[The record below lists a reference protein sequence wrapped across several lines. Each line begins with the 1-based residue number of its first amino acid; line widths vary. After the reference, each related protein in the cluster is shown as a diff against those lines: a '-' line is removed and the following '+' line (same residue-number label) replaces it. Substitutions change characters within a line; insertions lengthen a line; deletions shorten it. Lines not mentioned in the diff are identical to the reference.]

1 MSNFLQA
8 ILEPRSIAVVGASNN
23 TAKRGYHAIK
33 ALIDDDFGGRIYPV
47 NPNAKNILNLKS
59 YDSLINISGNVD
71 LVVACVPAKF
81 VLDVIADAG
90 EKKVKGVIVLA
101 SGFGEANA
109 EGKCLEKNIIAMA
122 KEHNVRLI
130 GPNTSGFFNLYKNI
144 NLLGLQGVK
153 PGHIGFISQSGNML
167 LSLALEAQANGH
179 LGFSCYVG
187 PGNQIDVGFSDYLRF
202 LGEEKNTKVAAF
214 YIEGFTKGEDFLRAA
229 KEVTSNKP
237 VVVYKS
243 GSTEAGIQSASSH
256 TGALAGSY
264 TMTVD
269 VLEQSGV
276 VVVERSDLLLPVAE
290 ALELQPPAKGR
301 RVAILADGG
310 GQATIAA
317 DRVVENR
324 LEFAKLGQATK
335 DALANILWPQAT
347 LNNPVDVAGS
357 TDADPSL
364 FARCIDILLNDK
376 NVDIV
381 LVVGMFG
388 GYATRFG
395 ESLKDVEIETA
406 KTIATTAQRHAKPV
420 IIHSLY
426 SPLKTP
432 ALQVLRTLGI
442 PFYASIEVAV
452 SAVRALCQRG
462 VYLESITSPN
472 NMLSIDKGDVAKG
485 QAFIQAARRNNG
497 DVLLENE
504 AKALLKFS
512 GIDMPSEV
520 VIKDSSEL
528 SKAYVYFEGQ
538 AVAMKI
544 ISKDILHKSD
554 AGGVKLGLRTLDEY
568 NGAYDNIIA
577 SAKVYRADADI
588 AGVLVTP
595 MAKKGVEI
603 IIGMIN
609 DPIFGRVL
617 MLGLGGI
624 FVEVLND
631 VVFRKLPLSRYDAE
645 SMLDDIK
652 AQKILDGVRGNQ
664 GVDRAAIV
672 DLLQKISLFVT
683 VYPEISELDLNPVI
697 VYPKSYE
704 IVDARVILN
713 ES

>member
-1 MSNFLQA
+1 MSNFLQR

-23 TAKRGYHAIK
+23 TTKRGYHATK
-33 ALIDDDFGGRIYPV
+33 ALVDDGFSGELYPV
-47 NPNAKNILNLKS
+47 NPKAHKILNLKS
-59 YDSLINISGNVD
+59 YDSLASIPNEVD
-71 LVVACVPAKF
+71 LVVACVPAK
-81 VLDVIADAG
+81 VVPSIITEAG
-90 EKKVKGVIVLA
+90 EKKVKGVIILA
-101 SGFGEANA
+101 SGFGEMGA
-109 EGKCLEKNIIAMA
+109 EGKRLENHVKSIAEA
-122 KEHNVRLI
+122 YGVRLI
-130 GPNTSGFFNLYKNI
+130 GPNTSGFFNLYQQI

-202 LGEEKNTKVAAF
+202 LGEDKNTKVAAF
-214 YIEGFTKGEDFLRAA
+214 YIEGFNNGEDFLTVA
-229 KEVTSNKP
+229 KEVTPNKP

-264 TMTVD
+264 AMTVD

-276 VVVERSDLLLPVAE
+276 IVVERSDLLLPVVE

-317 DRVVENR
+317 DRIIENN
-324 LEFAKLGQATK
+324 LEFAVLAQTTK
-335 DALANILWPQAT
+335 DNLANILWPQAT
-347 LNNPVDVAGS
+347 LNNPIDVAGS

-364 FARCIDILLNDK
+364 FSRCIDILLSDSG
-376 NVDIV
+376 VDTV

-388 GYATRFG
+388 GYAARFG
-395 ESLKDVEIETA
+395 ESLKDIEIETA
-406 KTIATTAQRHAKPV
+406 KNIASIAQGHGKPV
-420 IIHSLY
+420 VIHSLY
-426 SPLKTP
+426 SAVKTQ
-432 ALQVLRTLGI
+432 ALHVLRASGI
-442 PFYASIEVAV
+442 PSYASIEVAV

-462 VYLESITSPN
+462 VYLESIKQPATPF
-472 NMLSIDKGDVAKG
+472 SINKNTLEEG
-485 QAFIQAARRNNG
+485 QALIRQARSNNG
-497 DVLLENE
+497 NVLLESE
-504 AKALLKFS
+504 AKTLLKAN
-512 GIDMPSEV
+512 GIDLPDEV
-520 VIKDSSEL
+520 IVKNIDEL
-528 SKAYVYFEGQ
+528 NSAFTRFEPQ

-544 ISKDILHKSD
+544 VSKDILHKSD
-554 AGGVKLGLRTLDEY
+554 AGGVKLDLLTLHEY
-568 NGAYDNIIA
+568 TEAYNNIIVNTKA
-577 SAKVYRADADI
+577 YNSSADI

-603 IIGMIN
+603 IIGMVD

-624 FVEVLND
+624 FVEVLKD
-631 VVFRKLPLSRYDAE
+631 VTFRKLPLSRYDAE
-645 SMLDDIK
+645 SMLDSIK
-652 AQKILDGVRGNQ
+652 ARKILEGVRGNQ
-664 GVDRAAIV
+664 GIDRLAII
-672 DLLQKISLFVT
+672 DLLLNLSSLVAA
-683 VYPEISELDLNPVI
+683 YPEIKELDLNPVI
-697 VYPKSYE
+697 AYSKKYA